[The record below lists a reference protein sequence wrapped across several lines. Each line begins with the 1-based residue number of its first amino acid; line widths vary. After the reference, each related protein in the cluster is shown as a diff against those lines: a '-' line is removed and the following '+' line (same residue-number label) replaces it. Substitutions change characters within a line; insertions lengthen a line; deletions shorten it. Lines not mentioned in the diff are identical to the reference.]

1 MIIFKR
7 QDPLDDHL
15 QQQQATTTIT
25 THQQVTG
32 VTGVTGETG
41 PKNRQSTNY
50 ATFVLGVSKKCNHL
64 HPPKYNKS
72 EQKF

>member
-15 QQQQATTTIT
+15 QQQQATTTTTTT

-32 VTGVTGETG
+32 VTGVTG

-72 EQKF
+72 G